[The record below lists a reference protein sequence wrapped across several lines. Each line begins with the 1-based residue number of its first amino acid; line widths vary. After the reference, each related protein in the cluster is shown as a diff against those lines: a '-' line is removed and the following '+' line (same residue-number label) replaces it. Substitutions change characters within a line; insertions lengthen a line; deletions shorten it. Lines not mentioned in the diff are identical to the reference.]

1 MYIKITK
8 QLAVGAEYY
17 ETSRS
22 WGHKAH
28 LYLGRTENG
37 NGNLILKEKVRYYN
51 RTWESYKFETVLK
64 NLYFEAKKK
73 NLLSAYHL
81 RLFKKMIDNGGKVE
95 AKRIKQEFKT
105 VAMVASLGSIF
116 GKTQKELSAIVN
128 KFSATMW
135 GTATVH
141 LHTGYNLRI
150 YNIPKGQC
158 FALSTDGYID
168 KEGFCSIPTSF
179 KLITASF
186 RIWKDRIIISCN
198 IPTSN
203 NRNRVGLAI
212 TTSILYE

>member
-1 MYIKITK
+1 MSGVIKLNNKENNTMYIKITK

-116 GKTQKELSAIVN
+116 GKTQKESNDWKARMIKAGLGSKGLIMPDDWDELDEDTKQTRLDAII
-128 KFSATMW
+128 KMMEA
-135 GTATVH
+135 
-141 LHTGYNLRI
+141 
-150 YNIPKGQC
+150 
-158 FALSTDGYID
+158 
-168 KEGFCSIPTSF
+168 
-179 KLITASF
+179 
-186 RIWKDRIIISCN
+186 
-198 IPTSN
+198 
-203 NRNRVGLAI
+203 
-212 TTSILYE
+212 